1 VRDGRAIP
9 HGAAVKGQ
17 EWWPNLLFQPIRSE
31 ALVGMCHSMRGAGGR
46 VEAIVMLASLKASV
60 MISADDLALL
70 QREQFR
76 HDQRNHSDILCLP
89 KPDRLKHYGLH
100 FAKYVGRL
108 ARGSAEAKPIDRTV
122 TDTALVGLSAANTL
136 HQRLDRCPLTGRL
149 ADIQIDPVRRPLAD
163 AADRFADAC
172 EKIGHLEDFLSIARA
187 ANEDILNWFLAI
199 AAERQLDLKAAI
211 KARRRELADKQ
222 FYVTD

>member
-1 VRDGRAIP
+1 
-9 HGAAVKGQ
+9 
-17 EWWPNLLFQPIRSE
+17 
-31 ALVGMCHSMRGAGGR
+31 MCHTMRGAGDR
-46 VEAIVMLASLKASV
+46 VEAIVMLASVKASV

-108 ARGSAEAKPIDRTV
+108 ARGTAEAKSVDRTV

-136 HQRLDRCPLTGRL
+136 HQRLDRCALTGRL
-149 ADIQIDPVRRPLAD
+149 ADLQIDPMRPLAD
-163 AADRFADAC
+163 AAGRFADAC
-172 EKIGHLEDFLSIARA
+172 EKIDHLEIFLSIARA

-211 KARRRELADKQ
+211 KARRRELADRQ